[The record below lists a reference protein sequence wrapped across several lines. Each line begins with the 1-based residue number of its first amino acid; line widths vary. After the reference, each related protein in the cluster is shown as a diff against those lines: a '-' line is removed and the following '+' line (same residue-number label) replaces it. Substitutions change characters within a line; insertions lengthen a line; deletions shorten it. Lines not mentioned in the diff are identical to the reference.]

1 MKQAIAFRAK
11 YRKHE
16 KKFLRT
22 WSVVPHPS
30 NRGGE
35 VVKSSRTKQINGII
49 LSAGFDPVEAQFNA
63 VVIEQDP
70 KLAVAGH
77 SFQSLFALS
86 VATDPDMAV
95 SSAECDASYGS
106 VSHSHANCSKRNIL
120 ACKHGCMCSEKQ
132 LAVAGA
138 CTCEV
143 SSILDTYGN
152 YDIEFLKQAD
162 SEWYLG
168 LWGGRM

>member
-1 MKQAIAFRAK
+1 MADSKIIKRSIAYRAK

-16 KKFLRT
+16 KKFLSA

-70 KLAVAGH
+70 KLPVEGH
-77 SFQSLFALS
+77 SFQSLFAFS
-86 VATDPDMAV
+86 VAADPDIAV
-95 SSAECDASYGS
+95 SSDEFDASYGS
-106 VSHSHANCSKRNIL
+106 VSHSHVNLAKRIVL
-120 ACKHGCMCSEKQ
+120 TGKKGCMCTEQQ
-132 LAVAGA
+132 LAVAGK
-138 CTCEV
+138 CECDA
-143 SSILDTYGN
+143 SSIWTKTATKRYN
-152 YDIEFLKQAD
+152 WWK
-162 SEWYLG
+162 
-168 LWGGRM
+168 M